1 MKSDHIA
8 LSFVGDTAGLEGK
21 SQVQADLQVLQGRRS
36 FSNGPWKKGRSVE
49 VCYPFLFFSH
59 EGWYVKCKMP
69 IKSSL
74 QPKSLSQQG
83 PLVEDASSSLSCL
96 PPGKEKWKGKDE
108 LCKQNKIENGK
119 ELRDQL
125 SPAHM

>member
-1 MKSDHIA
+1 ME
-8 LSFVGDTAGLEGK
+8 LECK
-21 SQVQADLQVLQGRRS
+21 SQVQADLQVLQCGKS
-36 FSNGPWKKGRSVE
+36 FSNGSWKKGRSVE
-49 VCYPFLFFSH
+49 VCDPFPFFSQ

-69 IKSSL
+69 IKSPL
-74 QPKSLSQQG
+74 QPKSLAQQG

-96 PPGKEKWKGKDE
+96 PPGKEKWKEKDE
-108 LCKQNKIENGK
+108 LCKQNKVENGK

>member
-1 MKSDHIA
+1 M
-8 LSFVGDTAGLEGK
+8 VPGK
-21 SQVQADLQVLQGRRS
+21 KADQ
-36 FSNGPWKKGRSVE
+36 WKL
-49 VCYPFLFFSH
+49 CDPFPFFSQ

-69 IKSSL
+69 IKSPL

-83 PLVEDASSSLSCL
+83 PLVEDASSSSLSCL
-96 PPGKEKWKGKDE
+96 PHGKEKWKGKDE
-108 LCKQNKIENGK
+108 LCKQNKVENGK